1 MQSQIVKYYTAGLMP
16 NGSMALKFLVEDPL
30 LIGYGFNRVKP
41 KNNFAGNRSGTSLAF
56 KFKTQINLEIKEY
69 DYIL

>member
-30 LIGYGFNRVKP
+30 LIGYGLIGSNQRI
-41 KNNFAGNRSGTSLAF
+41 TSL
-56 KFKTQINLEIKEY
+56 EIDQEQV
-69 DYIL
+69 